1 MNNMRSKSSENRYSG
16 ADAQDYSFNQ
26 YAGGFKTIPMSGFL
40 KPLGAANTVVRI
52 DPGSIIALYNDSAT
66 TAFAKI
72 GDNSS
77 LTPPTGGADGV
88 CLRPNDYTVLSVAE
102 FNGIISNSANVFAY
116 LLVDDL
122 LYNKKSG
129 IV

>member
-1 MNNMRSKSSENRYSG
+1 MNNTRSKSSANRYSG
-16 ADAQDYSFNQ
+16 MDALDYSFNQ

-40 KPLGAANTVVRI
+40 KPLGDASVVRKVE
-52 DPGSIIALYNDSAT
+52 PGSVIALYNNTST

-77 LTPPTGGADGV
+77 LAAPTGGADGI
-88 CLRPNDYTVLSVAE
+88 CLRPNDYTVVSVAE
-102 FNGIISNSANVFAY
+102 FNGIIANTANVFAY
-116 LLVDDL
+116 LVVDDL
-122 LYNKKSG
+122 NYNKNSG